1 MERVGNPAILRIIFL
16 SWMTPEREKKLQEVI
31 KKRQFDITVVLENV
45 WDPHNISAV
54 LRSCDAVGVQDVYI
68 LSPTGKKESKLGKKS
83 SASASKW
90 LTIHHFTN
98 AEDCFSELR
107 KHYRH
112 IFSSRIAEDAKPLY
126 EMDFCSSLAL
136 VFGNEK
142 DGVSEKVLSLSDGSF
157 VIPQVGMIQSLNIS
171 VACAVTLY
179 ECYRQRTICG
189 SYNGLMADGP
199 RSNLLEKWRSAR

>member
-1 MERVGNPAILRIIFL
+1 
-16 SWMTPEREKKLQEVI
+16 MTPEREMKMQEVI
-31 KKRQFDITVVLENV
+31 KRRQFDLTVVLENV

-68 LSPTGKKESKLGKKS
+68 LSPVGKKESKLGKKS

-90 LTIHHFTN
+90 LTIHHFTDP
-98 AEDCFSELR
+98 EECFKELS
-107 KHYRH
+107 KRH
-112 IFSSRIAEDAKPLY
+112 NRIYSSRISADSKNLY
-126 EMDFCSSLAL
+126 EMDLCSSMAL

-142 DGVSEKVLSLSDGSF
+142 EGVSEKALSLSDGSF

-179 ECYRQRTICG
+179 ECYRQRTICD
-189 SYNGLMADGP
+189 SYNGLIADTH
-199 RSNLLEKWRSAR
+199 RANLLAKWKSAR